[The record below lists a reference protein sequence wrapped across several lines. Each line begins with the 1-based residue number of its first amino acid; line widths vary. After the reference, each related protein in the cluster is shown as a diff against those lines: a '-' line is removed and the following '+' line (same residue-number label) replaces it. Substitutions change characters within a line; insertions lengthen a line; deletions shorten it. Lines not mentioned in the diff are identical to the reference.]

1 MAFNFDQWVDRSH
14 SDSVKWDKYR
24 DRDII
29 PLWVADTDF
38 PSPPAIIAALQQRIA
53 HAVFGYSHPSPEL
66 IEVFTHRMLERY
78 GWRINPEWLI
88 FLPGMVCGLNLCVRA
103 FTAEGEGTLAPS
115 PIYPP
120 FRKAAKFAG
129 RSQLSVPL
137 RLQDRRWLLDFS
149 AIAGQLN
156 GKEKLLLLCNPQNP
170 GGTVYRRQELLQ
182 QHAFAQAHEL
192 IVCSDEIHCDLLLEP
207 GGEHIPF
214 ATLNDDAAQRSITL
228 MSPSKTFNIAGLSA
242 SMAIIPN
249 PELRQKLVRA
259 RSGIVPEVDVLALV
273 AAQAAYQHGQDW
285 LDALL
290 IYLRANRDL
299 VTERINAMPGLLL
312 QPIEAT
318 YLAWIDCSQLA
329 VDNPHAFFEQA
340 GVGLSPGLDFGNRHF
355 VRLNF
360 GCRREL
366 LIQALDRMM
375 LATQA
380 LMPI

>member
-38 PSPPAIIAALQQRIA
+38 PSPPAIIDALQQRIA

-66 IEVFTHRMLERY
+66 IEVFTRRMLERY
-78 GWRINPEWLI
+78 GWRINPDWLI
-88 FLPGMVCGLNLCVRA
+88 FLPGLVCGLNLCVRA

-129 RSQLSVPL
+129 RPQLPVPL
-137 RLQDRRWLLDFS
+137 TLHGRRWLLDFS
-149 AIAGQLN
+149 AITGKLS

-170 GGTVYRRQELLQ
+170 GGTVYRRPELLQ
-182 QHAFAQAHEL
+182 HHAFALAHEL
-192 IVCSDEIHCDLLLEP
+192 TVCSDEIHCDLLLEP
-207 GGEHIPF
+207 GCEHIPF
-214 ATLNDDAAQRSITL
+214 ATLNEDAAQRSITL
-228 MSPSKTFNIAGLSA
+228 MSPSKTFNIAGLGA
-242 SMAIIPN
+242 SMAIVPN
-249 PELRQKLVRA
+249 PQLRHKLTRA
-259 RSGIVPEVDVLALV
+259 RSGIVPEVDLLALI

-318 YLAWIDCSQLA
+318 YLAWIDCSQLR

-366 LIQALDRMM
+366 LTQALDRMM

-380 LMPI
+380 LMSN

>member
-38 PSPPAIIAALQQRIA
+38 PSPPAIIDALQQRVS
-53 HAVFGYSHPSPEL
+53 HAVFGYSHPSHEL
-66 IEVFTHRMLERY
+66 IEVFTRRMLERY

-137 RLQDRRWLLDFS
+137 TLHHRRWLLDFN
-149 AIAGQLN
+149 AIAGQLS
-156 GKEKLLLLCNPQNP
+156 GDEKLLLLCNPQNP
-170 GGTVYRRQELLQ
+170 GGTVYRKQELVQ
-182 QHAFAQAHEL
+182 QHAFAQAHDL

-207 GGEHIPF
+207 GCEHIPF
-214 ATLNDDAAQRSITL
+214 ATLNEDAAQRSITL
-228 MSPSKTFNIAGLSA
+228 MSPSKTFNIAGLGA
-242 SMAIIPN
+242 SMAITPN

-290 IYLRANRDL
+290 SYLRTNRDL

-318 YLAWIDCSQLA
+318 YLAWIDCSQLT

-340 GVGLSPGLDFGNRHF
+340 GVGLSPGLDFGNRRF

-360 GCRREL
+360 GYRREL
-366 LIQALDRMM
+366 LLQALDRMT

-380 LMPI
+380 LMPN

>member
-38 PSPPAIIAALQQRIA
+38 PSPPAIIAALQQRVA
-53 HAVFGYSHPSPEL
+53 HAVFGYGHPSPEL
-66 IEVFTHRMLERY
+66 IEVFTQRMLERY

-88 FLPGMVCGLNLCVRA
+88 FLPGLVCGLNLCVRA
-103 FTAEGEGTLAPS
+103 FTDEGEGTLAPS

-129 RSQLSVPL
+129 RSQLPIPL
-137 RLQDRRWLLDFS
+137 TLEDKRWVLDLT
-149 AIAGQLN
+149 AITGQLN
-156 GKEKLLLLCNPQNP
+156 GREKLLLLCNPQNP

-182 QHAFAQAHEL
+182 QHAFAQRHDL

-207 GGEHIPF
+207 GCQHIPF
-214 ATLNDDAAQRSITL
+214 ATLNEDAAQRSITL
-228 MSPSKTFNIAGLSA
+228 MSPSKTFNIAGLGA
-242 SMAIIPN
+242 SMALVPN
-249 PELRQKLVRA
+249 TALRQKLIRT
-259 RSGIVPEVDVLALV
+259 RSGIVPEVDILALV

-285 LDALL
+285 LDELL
-290 IYLRANRDL
+290 VYLRANRDL
-299 VTERINAMPGLLL
+299 VTERINAIPGLQL

-366 LIQALDRMM
+366 LSQALDRM
-375 LATQA
+375 LIATRS
-380 LMPI
+380 LIPD

>member
-137 RLQDRRWLLDFS
+137 RLQDHRWLLDFS

-228 MSPSKTFNIAGLSA
+228 MSPSKTFNIAGLGA

-318 YLAWIDCSQLA
+318 YLAWIDCSQLT

>member
-66 IEVFTHRMLERY
+66 IEVFTRRMLERY

-207 GGEHIPF
+207 GGQHIPF

-228 MSPSKTFNIAGLSA
+228 MSPSKTFNIAGLGA

-273 AAQAAYQHGQDW
+273 AAQAAYQHGQYW

-318 YLAWIDCSQLA
+318 YLAWIDCSQLT